1 MKPSSPPFPRST
13 SRVMRRAIPI
23 AAAALV
29 LTLSTIGRAG
39 PETAMREFASGQVKK
54 GVRTIGMGG
63 DGATTGNYA
72 LVYKDAGAA
81 LFDYGA
87 VRFSDTGTRMT
98 FTAVGLTT
106 PTFWNDAAFY
116 IIAIAQHATDLHVWD
131 LTPPSAKKPPSLGD
145 GSNQAV
151 FVKFAKPLT
160 DTLSIGLLGSYE
172 LSQMTLLPNSGAA
185 PIRYETFWRPSGG
198 AGLHF
203 HPDDRFQAGVR
214 VILNH
219 DMESRA
225 DSTGVHRGLA
235 RSYEYRLGVA
245 YSPWKGGL
253 FDVGATAL
261 DRSNGLE
268 GTSTF
273 EIHPNLGAEQ
283 AIVPK
288 TFWLRV
294 GLDETTPTAGASVR
308 VGLFKFD
315 LAVFKNLAAART
327 NDTFGHDNVSAIGT
341 VNFDYEKL
349 VAHGG

>member
-1 MKPSSPPFPRST
+1 
-13 SRVMRRAIPI
+13 
-23 AAAALV
+23 
-29 LTLSTIGRAG
+29 
-39 PETAMREFASGQVKK
+39 MREFASGQVKK

-72 LVYKDAGAA
+72 LVYKDAGGA
-81 LFDYGA
+81 LIDYGV
-87 VRFSDTGTRMT
+87 VRFSDTGSRMT

-116 IIAIAQHATDLHVWD
+116 VIALSQHATDVHVWD
-131 LTPPSAKKPPSLGD
+131 LAPTKSKPASLGD

-151 FVKFAKPLT
+151 FVKFAKPIT
-160 DTLSIGLLGSYE
+160 SSLSFGLLGSYE
-172 LSQMTLLPNSGAA
+172 LSQMTLLPNDGGTA
-185 PIRYETFWRPSGG
+185 IRYETFWRPSGG

-203 HPDDRFQAGVR
+203 HPDDRLQIGAR

-225 DSTGVHRGLA
+225 DATGVHRGLA
-235 RSYEYRLGVA
+235 RSYEYRLGAA

-253 FDVGATAL
+253 FDVGATGL

-273 EIHPNLGAEQ
+273 KIHPNLGVEQ

-308 VGLFKFD
+308 AGLFKFD
-315 LAVFKNLAAART
+315 VAFFKNLAEART
-327 NDTFGHDNVSAIGT
+327 SDTFGHDNVSVIGT
-341 VNFDYEKL
+341 LNFDYEGL
-349 VAHGG
+349 VAHPPPAPK